1 MNRTF
6 TDAKK
11 DIFELVSITDKVR
24 IEGSSNV
31 KKLIYYGDID
41 LLDIAKSQTPKDIL
55 KHFIFVFKEVKKLDD
70 VVITDFKCGKK
81 NGVALRWTLDD
92 LKKGYNKGVSF
103 NDALMMESTIKLD
116 VVADLDGRFL
126 EITTVYDFGNNYVE
140 ISDNEFINN
149 LIADYKEQMRNK
161 NYFKA
166 LKRQFLIMKIKKEKQ
181 KLIKLFIDYFNQPV
195 GLLYRLKSDLETT
208 LLVMNKFPIADV
220 KNNLDYIKEQISS
233 FDITNYLIDIKK
245 RRKTEIKKIIEKQL
259 IAVQNELNR
268 DVLHFIK
275 QNKL

>member
-1 MNRTF
+1 MNRQF
-6 TDAKK
+6 TDDKK
-11 DIFELVSITDKVR
+11 DIFELVSISDKYR
-24 IEGSSNV
+24 IEGSSNIS
-31 KKLIYYGDID
+31 KLIFYGDVD

>member
-1 MNRTF
+1 MNRQF
-6 TDAKK
+6 TEEKQ
-11 DIFELVSITDKVR
+11 DIFELVSISDKVR
-24 IEGSSNV
+24 IEGSSNI
-31 KKLIYYGDID
+31 KKLIFYSDID
-41 LLDIAKSQTPKDIL
+41 LLDVAKNETSKDIL
-55 KHFIFVFKEVKKLDD
+55 KHFIFVFKEIKKLED
-70 VVITDFKCGKK
+70 VIITDFKCGKK
-81 NGVALRWTLDD
+81 YGVALRWSIND
-92 LKKGYNKGVSF
+92 LLKGHNKNVSF
-103 NDALMMESTIKLD
+103 NDALHMESTIKLD
-116 VVADLDGRFL
+116 VVANVDGRFI
-126 EITTVYDFGNNYVE
+126 EITTMYDFGNNYVE

-166 LKRQFLIMKIKKEKQ
+166 LKRQFLIMKVKKEKQ

-208 LLVMNKFPIADV
+208 LLVINKFPIADV

-233 FDITNYLIDIKK
+233 FDITNYLIDIQK

-259 IAVQNELNR
+259 IAVQSELNR
-268 DVLHFIK
+268 DVLLFIK

>member
-1 MNRTF
+1 MTRTF

-11 DIFELVSITDKVR
+11 DIFELVSISDKYR
-24 IEGSSNV
+24 IEGSSNIN
-31 KKLIYYGDID
+31 KLIYYGDID

-55 KHFIFVFKEVKKLDD
+55 KHFIFVFKEVKKLED
-70 VVITDFKCGKK
+70 VIITDFKCGKK
-81 NGVALRWTLDD
+81 NGVALRWSIND
-92 LKKGYNKGVSF
+92 LLKGHNKNVSF
-103 NDALMMESTIKLD
+103 NEALHMESTIKLD
-116 VVADLDGRFL
+116 VVANLDGRFL

-161 NYFKA
+161 NYFKG
-166 LKRQFLIMKIKKEKQ
+166 LKRHFLITKIKKEKQ
-181 KLIKLFIDYFNQPV
+181 KLIKLFIEYFNQPV

-208 LLVMNKFPIADV
+208 LLVINKFPIADV

-233 FDITNYLIDIKK
+233 FDITNYLIDIQK
-245 RRKTEIKKIIEKQL
+245 RRKTEIKKIIDKQL
-259 IAVQNELNR
+259 IAVQSELNR
-268 DVLHFIK
+268 DVVLFLK

>member
-1 MNRTF
+1 MARIF
-6 TDAKK
+6 SQEKQ
-11 DIFELVSITDKVR
+11 DIFELVSISEKVR

-31 KKLIYYGDID
+31 KKLIFYGDID
-41 LLDIAKSQTPKDIL
+41 LLDIAKNETPKDIL
-55 KHFIFVFKEVKKLDD
+55 KHFIFVFKEIKKLED
-70 VVITDFKCGKK
+70 VIITDFKCGKK
-81 NGVALRWTLDD
+81 NGVALRWSIND
-92 LKKGYNKGVSF
+92 LLKGHNKNVSF
-103 NDALMMESTIKLD
+103 NDALHMESTIKLD
-116 VVADLDGRFL
+116 VVANLDGRFL
-126 EITTVYDFGNNYVE
+126 EITTMYDFGNNYVE

-149 LIADYKEQMRNK
+149 LISDYKEQMRNK

-166 LKRQFLIMKIKKEKQ
+166 LKRQFLIMKVKKEKQ

-208 LLVMNKFPIADV
+208 LLVINKFPIADV

-233 FDITNYLIDIKK
+233 FEITNYLIDIQK

-259 IAVQNELNR
+259 IAVQSELNR
-268 DVLHFIK
+268 DVMQFIK

>member
-1 MNRTF
+1 MNRQF
-6 TDAKK
+6 TDEKQ
-11 DIFELVSITDKVR
+11 DIFELVSISDKVR
-24 IEGSSNV
+24 IEGSSNIN
-31 KKLIYYGDID
+31 KLIFYGDID

-55 KHFIFVFKEVKKLDD
+55 KHFIFVFKEIKKLED
-70 VVITDFKCGKK
+70 VIITDFKCGKK
-81 NGVALRWTLDD
+81 NGVALRWSIND
-92 LKKGYNKGVSF
+92 LLKGHNKNVSF
-103 NDALMMESTIKLD
+103 NDALHMESTIKLD
-116 VVADLDGRFL
+116 VVANLDGRFL
-126 EITTVYDFGNNYVE
+126 EITTMYDFGNNYVE

-149 LIADYKEQMRNK
+149 LISDYKEQMRNK

-166 LKRQFLIMKIKKEKQ
+166 LKRQFLIMKVKKEKQ

-208 LLVMNKFPIADV
+208 LLVINKFPIADV

-233 FDITNYLIDIKK
+233 FEITNYLIDIQK

-259 IAVQNELNR
+259 IAVQSELNR
-268 DVLHFIK
+268 DVMQFIK

>member
-1 MNRTF
+1 MNRQF
-6 TDAKK
+6 TDDKK

-41 LLDIAKSQTPKDIL
+41 LLDIAKNETPKDIL

-81 NGVALRWTLDD
+81 NGVALRWSIND
-92 LKKGYNKGVSF
+92 LLKGHNKNVSF
-103 NDALMMESTIKLD
+103 NDALHMESTIKLD
-116 VVADLDGRFL
+116 VVFNDNGRFI

-166 LKRQFLIMKIKKEKQ
+166 LKRQFLIMKMKKEKQ
-181 KLIKLFIDYFNQPV
+181 KLIKLFIEYFNQPV

>member
-1 MNRTF
+1 MNRQF
-6 TDAKK
+6 TDAKQ
-11 DIFELVSITDKVR
+11 DIFELVSITDKYR
-24 IEGSSNV
+24 IEGSSNINR
-31 KKLIYYGDID
+31 LIFYGDVD

-81 NGVALRWTLDD
+81 NGVALRWTMDD

-103 NDALMMESTIKLD
+103 QKALMMESTIKLD

-166 LKRQFLIMKIKKEKQ
+166 LKRQFLIMKVKKEKQ

-233 FDITNYLIDIKK
+233 FEITNYLIDIKK
-245 RRKTEIKKIIEKQL
+245 RTKTEIKKIIEKQL
-259 IAVQNELNR
+259 AAVQNELNR
-268 DVLHFIK
+268 DVLNFIK